1 MILGLM
7 SAGFAMCSLKPVVLR
22 CENLVNPVGI
32 DSASPRLSWKLEA
45 TQRGAKDL
53 KQQGYE
59 IVVATDKTL
68 LSNEKAD
75 IWHSG
80 NVQTNATTGI
90 QVPKAGQ
97 FGQMTRSTV
106 ATSKSAGL
114 SPFHRYYWSVR
125 AIDQDGKTS
134 DWSAPAEFSTGPM
147 SASDWIADWIGFDKL
162 RDKTKKI
169 GDHLLPPPA
178 YLRQNFLVTKS
189 IKRAVLHCSAFG
201 MAEFHVNGKKVGN
214 EYFMPG
220 WTDYEK
226 RVYYHSYDI
235 TQSLVKGNNAVGAIL
250 GDGWYTGYV
259 GFGANRDH
267 YGKHTRVIA
276 QIEIEYND
284 GSRVSVP
291 TNRSWKASSGP
302 IAYSDF
308 LMGEHYDARDEV
320 SDWAKPTFDD
330 SKWEAVDT
338 GAVSKGKLEAF
349 PSNPVR
355 AFETVKPISLSEPKP
370 GVYVYNL
377 GQNLAGFVRLKIHG
391 MRGQKLVIRH
401 AERLNPD
408 NTVYTT
414 NLRSAVST
422 DTYICKGDGVEVWEP
437 KFTFH
442 GFQYVE
448 VTGLTEK
455 PGMDLIEGIAISSD
469 AKLGGHLETSDSM
482 LNKLVSNAYWTQR
495 MNFIDIPTDCP
506 QRDERL
512 GWTGDAQA
520 FIRTACMVTDVQ
532 PFFTKWLVDLDDGQR
547 ADGQFPMVAPVKVA
561 GNDGGPAW
569 ADAGVICPWTI
580 YDVYGDK
587 QLLAKHYPN
596 MKRYVEFCRNRS
608 TPDLMPP
615 AQFHCFGDWVSINAN
630 TPTDVIFLA
639 YFAYSTHLVAES
651 ARALGLMDEAA
662 HYDELCTTL
671 KANFNSHFVEA
682 DGTVKGNTQCSYV
695 LAFAFDLL
703 NDGNRENAKA
713 KFIHSIEERNWLLST
728 GFVGTRDIM
737 NALTKI
743 GRNDIALRLLHNTDF
758 PSWGFSI
765 KNGATSIWERW
776 DGWTPEKGFQDP
788 GMNSFAH
795 YAFGAVVGWMYRE
808 VGGINNASAGFNQ
821 IQIKPL
827 LDPKLDWVKSSYESV
842 HGPVK
847 VSWKKSGEGHS
858 VSVDVPPNTTALVWL
873 GDEKT
878 TVGSGHHEFMAK

>member
-1 MILGLM
+1 
-7 SAGFAMCSLKPVVLR
+7 MCSLKPVVLR
-22 CENLVNPVGI
+22 CENLVSPVGI
-32 DSASPRLSWKLEA
+32 ETHSPRLSWKLE
-45 TQRGAKDL
+45 GVKGGKDL
-53 KQQGYE
+53 KQISYE
-59 IVVATDKTL
+59 IIVASEKSMLNPD
-68 LSNEKAD
+68 KAD
-75 IWHSG
+75 IWKSG
-80 NVQTNATTGI
+80 EVHTESTFGI
-90 QVPKAGQ
+90 QLPEMGKTGEA
-97 FGQMTRSTV
+97 TRGTF
-106 ATSKSAGL
+106 SAPAKGIEA
-114 SPFHRYYWSVR
+114 FHQYYWSVR
-125 AIDQDGKTS
+125 IKDQDGKTS
-134 DWSAPAEFSTGPM
+134 DWSPATEFSTGPM
-147 SASDWIADWIGFDKL
+147 SASDWHAEWIGFDKL
-162 RDKTKKI
+162 RDNTKQVGKI
-169 GDHLLPPPA
+169 ILPPPA
-178 YLRQNFLVTKS
+178 FMRKGFEVKKNV
-189 IKRAVLHCSAFG
+189 KRAVLHCSAFG
-201 MAEFHVNGKKVGN
+201 IAEFHINGKKVGN

-226 RVYYHSYDI
+226 RVYYHSYDLTKSI
-235 TQSLVKGNNAVGAIL
+235 TKGHNAIGAVL
-250 GDGWYTGYV
+250 GDGWYSAYV
-259 GFGANRDH
+259 GFGDNRDH
-267 YGKHTRVIA
+267 YGKHTRAIA
-276 QIEIEYND
+276 QLEIEYTD
-284 GSRVSVP
+284 GSRDSIS
-291 TNRSWKASSGP
+291 TDQSWKASAGP

-308 LMGEHYDARDEV
+308 LMGEKYDARDEQP
-320 SDWAKPTFDD
+320 DWATAKFDD
-330 SKWEAVDT
+330 SKWESVVT

-355 AFETVKPISLSEPKP
+355 AYEAVKPISLSEPKP

-377 GQNLAGFVRLKIHG
+377 GQNLAGFVRLKIRG
-391 MRGQKLVIRH
+391 DRGQKIVIRH

-422 DTYICKGDGVEVWEP
+422 DTYICKGGGTEIWEP
-437 KFTFH
+437 RFTFH

-455 PGMDLIEGIAISSD
+455 PPMDLIKGIAISSD
-469 AKLGGHLETSDSM
+469 TQIGGHLETSDPM
-482 LNKLVSNAYWTQR
+482 LNKLVKNAYWTQR

-547 ADGQFPMVAPVKVA
+547 TDGQYPMVAPVKVA
-561 GNDGGPAW
+561 GDDGGPAW

-596 MKRYVEFCRNRS
+596 MKRFIEFCENRS
-608 TPDLMPP
+608 TKDLMPP
-615 AQFHCFGDWVSINAN
+615 EKFHCFGDWVSINAN

-651 ARALGLMDEAA
+651 ARALGHMDEAT
-662 HYDELCTTL
+662 HYDNLCAKL
-671 KANFNSHFVEA
+671 KANFNQHFVGE
-682 DGTVKGNTQCSYV
+682 DGTVKGDTQCSYV

-703 NDGNRENAKA
+703 QDGIKEKA
-713 KFIHSIEERNWLLST
+713 KIKFVHSIESRKWLLST

-808 VGGINNASAGFNQ
+808 LGGINNSSAGFNE

-827 LDPKLDWVKSSYESV
+827 FDPKLDWVKSSYDSV
-842 HGPVK
+842 HGPIK
-847 VSWKKSGEGHS
+847 VSWKKAGGGHS
-858 VSVDVPPNTTALVWL
+858 VGVDVPPNTTAVVWL

>member
-1 MILGLM
+1 MMLVLM
-7 SAGFAMCSLKPVVLR
+7 SAGFAMCSLRPVVLR

-32 DSASPRLSWKLEA
+32 DSASPRLSWKLES
-45 TQRGAKDL
+45 TGKGLTDL
-53 KQQGYE
+53 KQMSYE
-59 IVVATDKTL
+59 IVVATDKTK

-75 IWHSG
+75 VWHSG
-80 NVQTNATTGI
+80 VIRSNSTSGI
-90 QVPKAGQ
+90 QIPAKGKL
-97 FGQMTRSTV
+97 GV
-106 ATSKSAGL
+106 ATRGTASDASNGMN
-114 SPFHRYYWSVR
+114 PFARYYWSVR
-125 AIDQDGKTS
+125 VSDQDGKTS
-134 DWSAPAEFSTGPM
+134 EWSAPTEFATGPM
-147 SASDWIADWIGFDKL
+147 KPEDWNADWIGFDKL
-162 RDKTKKI
+162 RENTKKV
-169 GDHLLPPPA
+169 GDHILPPPA
-178 YLRQNFLVTKS
+178 FLRQHFLVTKG

-201 MAEFHVNGKKVGN
+201 IAEFHINGKKIGN

-226 RVYYHSYDI
+226 RVYFHSYDV
-235 TQSLVKGNNAVGAIL
+235 TKSLVKGENAIGAIL
-250 GDGWYTGYV
+250 GDGWYSGYI
-259 GFGANRDH
+259 GYGAHRDH
-267 YGKHTRVIA
+267 YGTKTRVIA
-276 QIEIEYND
+276 QLEVEYTD
-284 GSRVSVP
+284 GSRASIP
-291 TNRSWKASSGP
+291 TNRSWKAAPGP
-302 IAYSDF
+302 IKYSDF
-308 LMGEHYDARDEV
+308 LQGELYDARDEQPN
-320 SDWAKPTFDD
+320 WAKPQFDD
-330 SKWEAVDT
+330 SQWNPVVT
-338 GAVSKGKLEAF
+338 GAASKGKLEAF

-355 AFETVKPISLSEPKP
+355 AYEIVKPISLSEPTK

-377 GQNLAGFVRLKIHG
+377 GQNLAGFVRLKING
-391 MRGQKLVIRH
+391 YRGQRIVIRH

-414 NLRSAVST
+414 NLRSAGCT
-422 DTYICKGDGVEVWEP
+422 DTYICSGNGTEVWEP

-455 PGMDLIEGIAISSD
+455 PAMDLIEGIAISSD
-469 AKLGGHLETSDSM
+469 TKVGGQLETSDPM
-482 LNKLVSNAYWTQR
+482 LNKLVKNAYWTQR

-520 FIRTACMVTDVQ
+520 FIRTACMATDVQ

-547 ADGQFPMVAPVKVA
+547 PDGQYPMVAPVKVA

-596 MKRYVEFCRNRS
+596 MKRFIEFCRNRS
-608 TPDLMPP
+608 DANLMPP

-630 TPTDVIFLA
+630 TPNDVIFLA

-651 ARALGLMDEAA
+651 ARALGKMDEAA
-662 HYDELCTTL
+662 EFEKLFGKL
-671 KANFNSHFVEA
+671 KANFNKNFVTSE
-682 DGTVKGNTQCSYV
+682 GKVKGETQCSYV

-703 NDGNRENAKA
+703 NDDIKEKAKA
-713 KFIHSIEERNWLLST
+713 NFVKSIEDRNWLIST

-808 VGGINNASAGFNQ
+808 IGGINNASAGFNE
-821 IQIKPL
+821 IEIKPL
-827 LDPKLDWVKSSYESV
+827 LDLKLDWAKSSYESV
-842 HGPVK
+842 HGPIK
-847 VSWKKSGEGHS
+847 VSWKKSGSGHS
-858 VSVDVPPNTTALVWL
+858 VDVDVPPNTVATVIL
-873 GDEKT
+873 GDQKS
-878 TVGSGHHEFMAK
+878 TVGSGHHEFKTK

>member
-1 MILGLM
+1 
-7 SAGFAMCSLKPVVLR
+7 MCSLKPVVLR

-32 DSASPRLSWKLEA
+32 QTPSPRMSWKLEA
-45 TQRGAKDL
+45 TQEGAKDL
-53 KQQGYE
+53 KQSAFQI
-59 IVVATDKTL
+59 IVASDKEKLELREADVFNSTIVKSSQTVGIVL
-68 LSNEKAD
+68 EGDRLSFSTG
-75 IWHSG
+75 SG
-80 NVQTNATTGI
+80 SHE
-90 QVPKAGQ
+90 PSF
-97 FGQMTRSTV
+97 FGL
-106 ATSKSAGL
+106 K
-114 SPFHRYYWSVR
+114 PFHHYFWSVR
-125 AIDQDGKTS
+125 VTDQDGKTS
-134 DWSAPAEFSTGPM
+134 DWSPVAEFGTGPL
-147 SASDWIADWIGFDKL
+147 SESDWHAEWIGYDKL
-162 RDKTKKI
+162 RDNTKKVGEHI
-169 GDHLLPPPA
+169 LPPPTF
-178 YLRQNFLVTKS
+178 LRKTFNVS
-189 IKRAVLHCSAFG
+189 KRVKHAVLHCSAFG
-201 MAEFHVNGKKVGN
+201 IAEFHINGKKIGN

-226 RVYYHSYDI
+226 RVYFHSYDVSK
-235 TQSLVKGNNAVGAIL
+235 SLTKGNNALGAIL

-267 YGKHTRVIA
+267 YGKHTRAIA
-276 QIEIEYND
+276 QLEIEYTD
-284 GSRVSVP
+284 GTRDSIA
-291 TNRSWKASSGP
+291 TNNSWKASAGP

-308 LMGEHYDARDEV
+308 LMGEQYDARDEQQ
-320 SDWAKPTFDD
+320 DWAKASFDD
-330 SKWEAVDT
+330 SKWASVDT
-338 GAVSKGKLEAF
+338 GALSKGKLEAF

-355 AFETVKPISLSEPKP
+355 AYETVKPITLSEPKP

-377 GQNLAGFVRLKIHG
+377 GQNLAGFVRLKING
-391 MRGQKLVIRH
+391 SRGQKITIRH

-422 DTYICKGDGVEVWEP
+422 DTYICKGGGTEVWEP

-448 VTGLTEK
+448 VTGLDSK
-455 PGMDLIEGIAISSD
+455 PQMDLIEGIAISSD
-469 AKLGGHLETSDSM
+469 AKLGGHLETSDKM

-520 FIRTACMVTDVQ
+520 FIRTACMVADVQ

-547 ADGQFPMVAPVKVA
+547 DDGQFPMVAPVKVA

-580 YDVYGDK
+580 YDVYGDV

-596 MKRYVEFCRNRS
+596 MKRFIEFCEKRS

-615 AQFHCFGDWVSINAN
+615 AKFHCFGDWVSINAN

-651 ARALGLMDEAA
+651 ARALGHTDEAA
-662 HYDELCTTL
+662 HYDNLCVKL
-671 KANFNSHFVEA
+671 KANFNKNFVST

-703 NDGNRENAKA
+703 NDGNREMAKA

-808 VGGINNASAGFNQ
+808 IGGINNASAGFNQ

-827 LDPKLDWVKSSYESV
+827 FDPKLDWVKASYDSV

-847 VSWKKSGEGHS
+847 VSWKKSGTGHL
-858 VSVDVPPNTTALVWL
+858 VGVDVPPNTTAAVWL
-873 GDEKT
+873 LGEKT
-878 TVGSGHHEFMAK
+878 TIGSGHHEFVAK

>member
-1 MILGLM
+1 MLLVLV

-22 CENLVNPVGI
+22 CENLASPVGI
-32 DSASPRLSWKLEA
+32 ETPSPRLSWKLE
-45 TQRGAKDL
+45 GSKGLNDL
-53 KQQGYE
+53 KQTSYE
-59 IVVATDKTL
+59 IIVA
-68 LSNEKAD
+68 SEKSKLNPESAD
-75 IWHSG
+75 VWKSG
-80 NVQTNATTGI
+80 EVHMGSSYGI
-90 QVPKAGQ
+90 QVPIK
-97 FGQMTRSTV
+97 GQMGVTTRGTLTTKVST
-106 ATSKSAGL
+106 GL
-114 SPFHRYYWSVR
+114 YPFHQYFWSVR
-125 AIDQDGKTS
+125 VTDQDGKVS
-134 DWSAPAEFSTGPM
+134 DWSPATEFATGPM
-147 SASDWIADWIGFDKL
+147 KPEDWTADWIGFDKL
-162 RDKTKKI
+162 RDNTPKVGEHI
-169 GDHLLPPPA
+169 LPPPA
-178 YLRQNFLVTKS
+178 FLRQRFLVTKS
-189 IKRAVLHCSAFG
+189 VKRAVLHCSAFG
-201 MAEFHVNGKKVGN
+201 MAEFHINGKKVGN

-235 TQSLVKGNNAVGAIL
+235 TKSLHRGENAVGAIL

-276 QIEIEYND
+276 QLEIEYSD

-291 TNRSWKASSGP
+291 TNRSWKASAGP

-308 LMGEHYDARDEV
+308 LMGEQFDAREEQK
-320 SDWAKPTFDD
+320 DWVTAKFDD
-330 SKWEAVDT
+330 SKWEPVVT

-355 AFETVKPISLSEPKP
+355 AYEVVKPISLSEPKP

-377 GQNLAGFVRLKIHG
+377 GQNLAGFVRLKING
-391 MRGQKLVIRH
+391 DRGQKIVIRH

-414 NLRSAVST
+414 NLRSAVAT
-422 DTYICKGDGVEVWEP
+422 DTYICKGGGTEVWEP

-448 VTGLTEK
+448 VTGLNSK

-469 AKLGGHLETSDSM
+469 TQIGGHLETSDSM
-482 LNKLVSNAYWTQR
+482 LNKLVKNAYWTQR

-532 PFFTKWLVDLDDGQR
+532 PFFTKWLTDLDDGQR
-547 ADGQFPMVAPVKVA
+547 TDGQYPMVAPVKVA
-561 GNDGGPAW
+561 GDDGGPAW

-587 QLLAKHYPN
+587 QLLAKHNPN
-596 MKRYVEFCRNRS
+596 MKRFIEFCRKRS
-608 TPDLMPP
+608 TEDLMPP
-615 AQFHCFGDWVSINAN
+615 AKFHCFGDWVSINAN

-639 YFAYSTHLVAES
+639 YFAYSSHLVAES
-651 ARALGLMDEAA
+651 ARALGHTAEAA
-662 HYDELCTTL
+662 EYDALCTKL
-671 KANFNSHFVEA
+671 KDNFNKHYVDEN
-682 DGTVKGNTQCSYV
+682 GTVKGDTQCSYV

-703 NDGNRENAKA
+703 HDDIKEKAKA
-713 KFIHSIEERNWLLST
+713 QFIHSIESRKWLLST

-808 VGGINNASAGFNQ
+808 IGGINNASAGFNQ

-827 LDPKLDWVKSSYESV
+827 FDPKLDWVKSSYDSV
-842 HGPVK
+842 HGPIK
-847 VSWKKSGEGHS
+847 VSWKKSGSGYS
-858 VSVDVPPNTTALVWL
+858 VGVDVPPNTTAVIWL
-873 GDEKT
+873 GDEKI